1 MPGEGT
7 TTATSSEP
15 ASNHDPSATALPRSI
30 PTTLPESGKI
40 GADPPAVIP
49 DDGTEE
55 VGTLEWA
62 QVIELQ
68 AFSERKVWIEE
79 KTRVNICSILPTIS
93 SRPRLN
99 HGGVFSSYWNKCHQ

>member
-1 MPGEGT
+1 MSGEGT

-15 ASNHDPSATALPRSI
+15 TSNHDPSAAALPRSA
-30 PTTLPESGKI
+30 PTTLPESAEI
-40 GADPPAVIP
+40 GPSSSTATP
-49 DDGTEE
+49 DDGAEE

-79 KTRVNICSILPTIS
+79 KTRVNTMFHS
-93 SRPRLN
+93 SDDFLATKTESWRC
-99 HGGVFSSYWNKCHQ
+99 VF